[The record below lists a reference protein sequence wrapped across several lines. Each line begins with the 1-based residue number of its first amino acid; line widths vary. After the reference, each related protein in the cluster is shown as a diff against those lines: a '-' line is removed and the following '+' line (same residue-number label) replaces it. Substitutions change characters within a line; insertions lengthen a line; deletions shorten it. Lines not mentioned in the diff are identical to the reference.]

1 MNKKYDRLVDFPQQ
15 VIESYNEEYIELRDL
30 RLKIISMYPYSVLN
44 RKALMIGLVI
54 LWGTM
59 QFWLY
64 YTGGIRPAGDTGRYI
79 GAAEILLSGHLPLTG
94 KAMSYLAYDGI
105 VAIFLGLGWGQ
116 EGVII
121 FQVLISGIAACTLYL
136 LTTYLYDWR
145 AGVVAALLFISF
157 PDIQKWNYYI
167 LTESLF
173 ISTIIFTTYIVLTG
187 KGWQRIIV
195 GGILVL
201 LATFMRPNGFIVPM
215 ALSIYILVWLWQ
227 NGKRRLVAGI
237 LVIAVIAL
245 AMASIWIGGM
255 LSKERVL
262 SHYIDGTVIW
272 GHPESAL
279 SMPGQEPDCRQVKG
293 SAIFEIACFTAAKP
307 LYMIELAGMKLFY
320 FFLLARPY
328 YSVAHNAVIIS
339 FLLPV
344 YTLALIAWY
353 RGRKEFVEWA
363 FPAMM
368 IFLQAVVVAFTFADW
383 DSRHLQVVLPLIFI
397 FASGCV
403 AWLMDSL
410 ASIREKQA

>member
-1 MNKKYDRLVDFPQQ
+1 
-15 VIESYNEEYIELRDL
+15 
-30 RLKIISMYPYSVLN
+30 
-44 RKALMIGLVI
+44 MIGLVI
-54 LWGTM
+54 LWATM

-94 KAMSYLAYDGI
+94 KAMSYLAYDAI
-105 VAIFLGLGWGQ
+105 VALFLGLGWGQ
-116 EGVII
+116 PGVII
-121 FQVLISGIAACTLYL
+121 FQVLISGAAACTLYL
-136 LTTYLYDWR
+136 LATTLYDWR
-145 AGVVAALLFISF
+145 AGIAATLLFISF

-173 ISTIIFTTYIVLTG
+173 ISTIIFTTYIVLTA

-195 GGILVL
+195 GGMLVL
-201 LATFMRPNGFIVPM
+201 LATFLRPNGFIVPM
-215 ALSIYILVWLWQ
+215 ALSLYILVWLWQ

-245 AMASIWIGGM
+245 AVTSIWIGGM
-255 LSKERVL
+255 LSKEHVL
-262 SHYIDGTVIW
+262 SHYINGTVIW

-279 SMPGQEPDCRQVKG
+279 SMPGQEPDCTQAKG
-293 SAIFEIACFTAAKP
+293 SAIVEIACFAAAKP

-328 YSVAHNAVIIS
+328 YSFSHNVVILF

-344 YTLALIAWY
+344 YSLAVIAWY

-363 FPAMM
+363 FPAMI

-397 FASGCV
+397 FASGSV
-403 AWLMDSL
+403 AWLMNRV
-410 ASIREKQA
+410 ASNCEKQA